1 LLTKKTDLRFRTK
14 KMLPSPMSGMN
25 APPFWNGGPDPSN
38 YYAFPAA
45 AAPSGQAATQ
55 AKNKPDSR
63 SQYPVTTGTSV
74 IAVKYNG
81 GVVMATDTM
90 GHYGGLARYPDLQ
103 RVIRVNETTVL
114 GYSGDIADFQFLEGV
129 IERRQIEQDIRG
141 GGVDMKPQALHCWLT
156 RVLYN
161 RRSKF
166 DPLWNTI
173 VVGGVQDGTPFLGG
187 VDMIGTA
194 WTEDVIATGIGKAFA
209 IPAMTA
215 DLERIGGHD
224 NLTKDQAVEL
234 VKKAVRVCYL
244 RDCRATLRYHI
255 AVIDEQDAKVEG
267 PFTIDSNW
275 EIAKSVKGYD

>member
-1 LLTKKTDLRFRTK
+1 
-14 KMLPSPMSGMN
+14 MLPSPFTGN
-25 APPFWNGGPDPSN
+25 APPFWSGGPDPSG
-38 YYAFPAA
+38 YYSFPARKTTA
-45 AAPSGQAATQ
+45 AAKKAGG
-55 AKNKPDSR
+55 KPNAR

-74 IAVKYNG
+74 IAVRYKD
-81 GVVMATDTM
+81 GVVIGTDTM

-114 GYSGDIADFQFLEGV
+114 GYSGDLADFQYLQSV
-129 IERRQIEQDIRG
+129 IERKQIEQDISG

-161 RRSKF
+161 RRSNF

-173 VVGGVQDGTPFLGG
+173 VVGGMQDGKPFLGC

-194 WTEDVIATGIGKAFA
+194 WQEDIIATGIGSGFA

-215 DLERIGGHD
+215 DLEKYGGAEK
-224 NLTKDQAVEL
+224 LTKEQAVEL
-234 VKKAVRVCYL
+234 VKSAIRVCYL

-255 AVIDEQDAKVEG
+255 ATIDASDATVEG
-267 PFTIDSNW
+267 PLTIDSDW
-275 EIAKSVKGYD
+275 GIAESVVGYA

>member
-1 LLTKKTDLRFRTK
+1 
-14 KMLPSPMSGMN
+14 MLPSPMSGPN
-25 APPFWNGGPDPSN
+25 APPFWSGGPDPSN
-38 YYAFPAA
+38 YYAFPAPA
-45 AAPSGQAATQ
+45 GPRGQARP
-55 AKNKPDSR
+55 KNKPDSR

-74 IAVKYNG
+74 IAVKYKG

-103 RVIRVNETTVL
+103 RVVRVNETTVL

-173 VVGGVQDGTPFLGG
+173 VVGGVQDGKPFLGG

-209 IPAMTA
+209 IPAFTA
-215 DLERIGGHD
+215 DLEAVGGHD

-244 RDCRATLRYHI
+244 RDCRASLRYHI
-255 AVIDEQDAKVEG
+255 AVIDETDAKVEG

>member
-1 LLTKKTDLRFRTK
+1 
-14 KMLPSPMSGMN
+14 MLPSPMSGMN
-25 APPFWNGGPDPSN
+25 APPFWSGGPDPTN
-38 YYAFPAA
+38 YYAFPAPSA
-45 AAPSGQAATQ
+45 GPRSQAAP
-55 AKNKPDSR
+55 KNKPDSR

-74 IAVKYNG
+74 IAVKYKD

-114 GYSGDIADFQFLEGV
+114 GYSGDIADFQFLQGV

-173 VVGGVQDGTPFLGG
+173 VVGGVQDGKPFLGG

-209 IPAMTA
+209 VPAMTE
-215 DLERIGGHD
+215 DLEQVGGHD

-255 AVIDEQDAKVEG
+255 AVIDGQDAKVEG